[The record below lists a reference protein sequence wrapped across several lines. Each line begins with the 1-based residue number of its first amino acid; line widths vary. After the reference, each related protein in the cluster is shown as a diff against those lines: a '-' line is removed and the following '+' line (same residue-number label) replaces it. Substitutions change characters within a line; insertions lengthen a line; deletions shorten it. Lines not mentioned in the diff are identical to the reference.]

1 MRSNV
6 LSILVSC
13 RVGQSASTEIHSASN
28 LPASQQQLV
37 YSLDHINASP
47 AELTDE
53 MPTTS
58 KAPQSLLETPP
69 KPTTTATTAAD
80 PPPVDIR
87 STPAAQT
94 YSHVHPAV
102 LLALYAVRFPALVA
116 DPVSTLL
123 SDLPIFTVLQV
134 AYVVTCLPQA
144 GSTGNV
150 DGAGVEAGKKA
161 SSPSAPTATTTT
173 PSTPSTPAAAGGNTV
188 AKTTKTPYRK
198 KHAHAS
204 SKKDAIFKKL
214 TAAFLSLTLTFL
226 LGTPILAVLLIL
238 FGAPFSTHNAHTL
251 LCAAH
256 MALLSV
262 TPLVYAHGVDGTVW
276 KQVWAFQRPADAV
289 WGGALGV
296 CVGAWLG
303 AVPIPLDWDR
313 PWQAFPI
320 TVLTGAYLGYAV
332 GQLVARTP
340 LVYGKRVEFNAPSV

>member
-1 MRSNV
+1 M
-6 LSILVSC
+6 
-13 RVGQSASTEIHSASN
+13 AT
-28 LPASQQQLV
+28 
-37 YSLDHINASP
+37 
-47 AELTDE
+47 T
-53 MPTTS
+53 TTS
-58 KAPQSLLETPP
+58 KAPQSLLETP
-69 KPTTTATTAAD
+69 TTPN
-80 PPPVDIR
+80 PPPVSILP
-87 STPAAQT
+87 TPAAQT
-94 YSHVHPAV
+94 YSHVHPAL

-123 SDLPIFTVLQV
+123 SDLPVFTVLQV

-144 GSTGNV
+144 GSHGNNNNNA
-150 DGAGVEAGKKA
+150 DGSGVGA
-161 SSPSAPTATTTT
+161 SSSTIAA
-173 PSTPSTPAAAGGNTV
+173 PSTSAAVGGNTV
-188 AKTTKTPYRK
+188 VKANKAPYRK
-198 KHAHAS
+198 KHTHAS
-204 SKKDAIFKKL
+204 SKKDVIFKKL

-226 LGTPILAVLLIL
+226 LGTPVLALLLVL
-238 FGAPFSTHNAHTL
+238 FGAPFTTHNAHTL

-256 MALLSV
+256 MGLLSV
-262 TPLVYAHGVDGTVW
+262 TPLVYVHGVDGTVW

-340 LVYGKRVEFNAPSV
+340 LVYGKRIEFNAPSV